1 MTRTS
6 AYQFTVEM
14 KDGAP
19 VTKKEDLE
27 GLREEVAMTNG
38 IFRTQFYVK
47 LQGRLGENSPN
58 SWKYRTR
65 YNGGIYGRAQCVRL
79 ADAAFADVYVYER
92 TGLCFDGP

>member
-1 MTRTS
+1 MNRTKS
-6 AYQFTVEM
+6 YQFTVEM

-19 VTKKEDLE
+19 VTKTEMIN

-38 IFRTQFYVK
+38 IFQTQFYAK
-47 LQGRLGENSPN
+47 LQGRLGENN
-58 SWKYRTR
+58 QNAWKYHSR

-92 TGLCFDGP
+92 TGLYFDGP